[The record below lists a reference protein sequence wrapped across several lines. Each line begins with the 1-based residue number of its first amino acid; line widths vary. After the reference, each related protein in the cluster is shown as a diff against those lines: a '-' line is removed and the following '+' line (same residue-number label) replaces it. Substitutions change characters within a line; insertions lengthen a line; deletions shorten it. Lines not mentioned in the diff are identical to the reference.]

1 MTDNKE
7 KEFLIKQF
15 RINLET
21 VDRNKDYLLEYT
33 TFKTTEL
40 SQILNTVD
48 KELKSKEQLYNELF
62 KLVESRILGD
72 FCGYDEEK
80 QEFDIILALKEI
92 LETKEQECEKLKEKV
107 EKQQE
112 FIDSTRTTGIC
123 EICTAKCITK
133 NTQYRIALDKIEDYT
148 RALYMIL
155 PHQQIEDAG
164 NDSEKIIQM
173 IITIIREAKNAD
185 TGI

>member
-48 KELKSKEQLYNELF
+48 KELKSKEQLYN
-62 KLVESRILGD
+62 
-72 FCGYDEEK
+72 
-80 QEFDIILALKEI
+80 
-92 LETKEQECEKLKEKV
+92 
-107 EKQQE
+107 
-112 FIDSTRTTGIC
+112 
-123 EICTAKCITK
+123 
-133 NTQYRIALDKIEDYT
+133 
-148 RALYMIL
+148 
-155 PHQQIEDAG
+155 
-164 NDSEKIIQM
+164 
-173 IITIIREAKNAD
+173 
-185 TGI
+185 